1 MYLKGIYLV
10 KNYDDYKIKCS
21 ITYERSI
28 NAKHKMLP
36 RKNIEIEDF
45 YYVVCYDL
53 CSMLEHHSTKK
64 FKSKESGSI
73 MLY

>member
-1 MYLKGIYLV
+1 MT
-10 KNYDDYKIKCS
+10 
-21 ITYERSI
+21 ITKLNVVS
-28 NAKHKMLP
+28 HMLP